1 MRMNHWI
8 SAFALSAVLALGA
21 CGGGGES
28 DSPEAGG
35 PGGEV
40 QGANNDN
47 TGEGSRREGRATM
60 GSETAQEQGT
70 VVNDTTPHRPGSPS
84 TP

>member
-1 MRMNHWI
+1 MRMHHLI

-21 CGGGGES
+21 CGGGES
-28 DSPEAGG
+28 DSPESGG

-40 QGANNDN
+40 QGANDGN
-47 TGEGSRREGRATM
+47 TGQGSAREGRATL

-70 VVNDTTPHRPGSPS
+70 VVNDTTPHRPGSPA

>member
-1 MRMNHWI
+1 MRTQTWI

-21 CGGGGES
+21 CGGGGE
-28 DSPEAGG
+28 DSAESGG
-35 PGGEV
+35 TGGEV
-40 QGANNDN
+40 QGASDAN
-47 TGEGSRREGRATM
+47 TGEGSRQEGRATL

-70 VVNDTTPHRPGSPS
+70 VANDTAPHRPGVPS

>member
-21 CGGGGES
+21 CGGGES
-28 DSPEAGG
+28 DSAEGG
-35 PGGEV
+35 GTGGEV
-40 QGANNDN
+40 QGANNSN
-47 TGEGSRREGRATM
+47 TGEGSAREGRATL

-70 VVNDTTPHRPGSPS
+70 VVNDTAPHRPGSPA